1 METEPSAKRRRTDG
15 EWRDLQRLWF
25 KRVQKVF
32 EGNGPPRPS
41 LELKRREEVLRLRK
55 LLSQKYEDLIALF
68 EPKISFSREADSLGA
83 PLPREAFNRWL
94 MERLNA
100 GGTDPLLGGQ
110 APSKDLLRA
119 AAEGLE
125 RDLCGPMRDTKL
137 GAAER
142 QEAEDSESCQVLQ
155 SSQYAK
161 FSSKVRSLCS
171 ELANEADL
179 AAERIAVIS
188 AGTLEAVK
196 VSATLNAK
204 RGCYVFSLDSQIN
217 CRSDLDEEVDGDAA
231 SGSDA
236 SPTFTLSPS
245 ALARLA

>member
-1 METEPSAKRRRTDG
+1 MDTEPSAKRRRTDA
-15 EWRDLQRLWF
+15 EWTDFQRLWF

-55 LLSQKYEDLIALF
+55 LLSKKYEDLIADFDF
-68 EPKISFSREADSLGA
+68 ELPQICFSLGSEADSLGGA
-83 PLPREAFNRWL
+83 PSLPREAFNRWL

-100 GGTDPLLGGQ
+100 GGTDPLLGGH
-110 APSKDLLRA
+110 APKDLLRA

-125 RDLCGPMRDTKL
+125 RDLCKALDAKL
-137 GAAER
+137 GAAA
-142 QEAEDSESCQVLQ
+142 EAE
-155 SSQYAK
+155 SSAK
-161 FSSKVRSLCS
+161 FSSKVQSLCS
-171 ELANEADL
+171 ELANEADS

-188 AGTLEAVK
+188 AGSTLQAVK

-204 RGCYVFSLDSQIN
+204 RGCYVFSLDNQIN
-217 CRSDLDEEVDGDAA
+217 CTSNLDEEVDGDAEI
-231 SGSDA
+231 GSDA
-236 SPTFTLSPS
+236 TSPTFTLSPS